1 MILVVTI
8 LEHFVLYRVL
18 EYVLI
23 LSVCSNCVLILLV
36 CSNFGACFNFGVCS
50 KMLQVLI
57 LDYVLVLST
66 ISYIMVNSF
75 KLCYSI
81 NIIVSVRTSRLL
93 WTSPDLYYFFVE
105 IMSDEVILDHN
116 KPYLVYFV
124 NFHFL

>member
-93 WTSPDLYYFFVE
+93 WTSPDLYYFLLKLCQMKSF
-105 IMSDEVILDHN
+105 
-116 KPYLVYFV
+116 
-124 NFHFL
+124 